1 MYYMH
6 DSFGKRTELLMHELA
21 DATSGAL
28 QMSSG
33 ILDALG
39 GIGSHMQGIEIT
51 HAILLCLSELSWVLF
66 SEIDQGATPMK
77 TASRPTSPGKLQGAT
92 F

>member
-1 MYYMH
+1 MYHMH
-6 DSFGKRTELLMHELA
+6 DSFGKRTEVLMHELA

-39 GIGSHMQGIEIT
+39 GMDSQ
-51 HAILLCLSELSWVLF
+51 
-66 SEIDQGATPMK
+66 
-77 TASRPTSPGKLQGAT
+77 LQGKADLIYAHT
-92 F
+92 QMWRTMHT

>member
-1 MYYMH
+1 MATFIALVHMQTPLLTTVNPVCSICMYHMH

-33 ILDALG
+33 ILDTMSG
-39 GIGSHMQGIEIT
+39 MDSKMQGKS
-51 HAILLCLSELSWVLF
+51 LS
-66 SEIDQGATPMK
+66 
-77 TASRPTSPGKLQGAT
+77 
-92 F
+92 